1 MPTTRPLPDI
11 HGRVV
16 VLDVEGR
23 GYRQDGIPSLV
34 ELAAVE
40 IVDGSRTGVAFHTLL
55 DPDAGMNPF
64 AEAVHG
70 LSREDL
76 RGAPR
81 FVEVAPGFL
90 AFLGNSPAVAHGA
103 GSDLAMLDHDL
114 AVAGHPPLPPDRLA
128 CTERMAKRL
137 LKADLSLDRLCDA
150 LGVDRG
156 ARAARHGALID
167 AELTADCLLALAR
180 LPGYAT
186 LRGVH
191 VRRAERRVR
200 VRTRCALLDGQVVFT
215 VEDAES
221 GAVQR
226 IEAAVP
232 DHPDTHEAIAGPD
245 GVLRIVRRG
254 GRVPEN
260 PDGAALLMVRDGEA
274 VGYCLENGRL
284 AQVGAGEGALS
295 DRAAGAG

>member
-1 MPTTRPLPDI
+1 MPPTRPPPDV

-16 VLDVEGR
+16 VLDTEGR
-23 GYRQDGIPSLV
+23 GYCDAGIPSLV

-40 IVDGSRTGVAFHTLL
+40 IVGGHRTGVAFHTLL
-55 DPDAGMNPF
+55 DPDAAVNPF

-76 RGAPR
+76 RGAAR
-81 FVEVAPGFL
+81 FLEVAPALL
-90 AFLGNSPAVAHGA
+90 AFLGDSPAVAHGA

-114 AVAGHPPLPPDRLA
+114 AVAGHSPLPPGRLA

-137 LKADLSLDRLCDA
+137 FKADLGLDGLCDA

-186 LRGVH
+186 LRGVY
-191 VRRAERRVR
+191 VSRAERRAR
-200 VRTRCALLDGQVVFT
+200 VRTRCALLDGRVVFT
-215 VEDAES
+215 MEDSES

-226 IEAAVP
+226 IESAVP
-232 DHPDTHEAIAGPD
+232 NYPDTHDAIAGPD

-254 GRVPEN
+254 GRIPEN

-274 VGYCLENGRL
+274 VGYRLEGGRL
-284 AQVGAGEGALS
+284 VRVEKA
-295 DRAAGAG
+295 

>member
-1 MPTTRPLPDI
+1 VPIVHSPPDV

-16 VLDVEGR
+16 ALDTEGR
-23 GYRQDGIPSLV
+23 GYRHDGIPSLV

-40 IVDGSRTGVAFHTLL
+40 IVDGRRTGAAFHTLL
-55 DPDAGMNPF
+55 DPDAAVNPF

-81 FVEVAPGFL
+81 FVDVAPAFL
-90 AFLGNSPAVAHGA
+90 TFLGNSPAVAHGA

-114 AVAGHPPLPPDRLA
+114 ALAGHPLLPPGRLA
-128 CTERMAKRL
+128 CTDRMAKRL
-137 LKADLSLDRLCDA
+137 LKADLSLDGLCDV
-150 LGVDRG
+150 LGIDRR

-191 VRRAERRVR
+191 VTRTERRVR

-215 VEDAES
+215 VDDAEC

-232 DHPDTHEAIAGPD
+232 NHPDTHEAIPGSD

-274 VGYCLENGRL
+274 VGYRLENGRPT
-284 AQVGAGEGALS
+284 QVETGEVSL
-295 DRAAGAG
+295 

>member
-1 MPTTRPLPDI
+1 MTEGPTSALMHI
-11 HGRVV
+11 V
-16 VLDVEGR
+16 VLDTEGR
-23 GYRQDGIPSLV
+23 GYRDNGVPSLV

-40 IVDGSRTGVAFHTLL
+40 IVGGHRTEVAFHTLL
-55 DPDAGMNPF
+55 NPDAAVNPF

-70 LSREDL
+70 LSPENL
-76 RGAPR
+76 QGAPR
-81 FVEVAPGFL
+81 FGEMAPAFL
-90 AFLGNSPAVAHGA
+90 AFLGVSPAVAHGA

-114 AVAGHPPLPPDRLA
+114 AVAGRPPLPPDRLA

-137 LKADLSLDRLCDA
+137 LKADLSLDGLCDA

-156 ARAARHGALID
+156 VRAARHGVLID

-180 LPGYAT
+180 LPGYAM

-191 VRRAERRVR
+191 VSRAERRAR
-200 VRTRCALLDGQVVFT
+200 MRTRCVLLNGRVVFT
-215 VEDAES
+215 VENTES

-232 DHPDTHEAIAGPD
+232 QHPDTHEAIPGPD
-245 GVLRIVRRG
+245 GVLRIVRIG

-260 PDGAALLMVRDGEA
+260 PDGAALLMVHDGEA
-274 VGYCLENGRL
+274 VSYRLEDRRL
-284 AQVGAGEGALS
+284 VRVGKG
-295 DRAAGAG
+295 DCRASKSG

>member
-1 MPTTRPLPDI
+1 VPPTRLSPDV

-16 VLDVEGR
+16 VLDTEGR
-23 GYRQDGIPSLV
+23 GYRDAGVPSLV

-40 IVDGSRTGVAFHTLL
+40 IVGGRRTGVVFHTLL
-55 DPDAGMNPF
+55 DPDAAVNPF
-64 AEAVHG
+64 AEAMHG
-70 LSREDL
+70 LSRESL
-76 RGAPR
+76 QGAPR
-81 FVEVAPGFL
+81 FLEIAPAFL
-90 AFLGNSPAVAHGA
+90 AFLGDSPAVAHGA

-114 AVAGHPPLPPDRLA
+114 AVAGHSPLPPGRLA

-137 LKADLSLDRLCDA
+137 LKADLNLNGLCDA
-150 LGVDRG
+150 LGIDRG

-180 LPGYAT
+180 LPGYAM

-191 VRRAERRVR
+191 VSRAGRPEQVR
-200 VRTRCALLDGQVVFT
+200 IRCALLNGQVVFT

-232 DHPDTHEAIAGPD
+232 DHPDTHEAIPGSD

-260 PDGAALLMVRDGEA
+260 PDGAALLMLRDGEA
-274 VGYCLENGRL
+274 VGYRLENGRL
-284 AQVGAGEGALS
+284 VQVETGQASS
-295 DRAAGAG
+295 DR